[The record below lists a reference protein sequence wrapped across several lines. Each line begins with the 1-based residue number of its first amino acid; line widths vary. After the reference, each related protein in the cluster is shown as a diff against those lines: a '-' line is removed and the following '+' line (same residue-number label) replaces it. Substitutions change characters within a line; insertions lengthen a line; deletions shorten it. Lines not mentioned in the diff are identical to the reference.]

1 MTEQDKLKIFKDTGA
16 LLEGHFLLSSGLHSN
31 IYFQCAKVLQYP
43 EFMTLFCEEIADFYK
58 NYDIDVVISPAL
70 GGIIVGQEVG
80 RLLVKRTIFAERV
93 DNELTLRRGFFI
105 EKGENVLICEDVVTT
120 AKSSL
125 EVASIVNKYEGNIVG
140 IGAIVDRS
148 SSPINLQY
156 PLFSTMKISV
166 ENYQPTNCPLCKNG
180 LVIDKPGSRNII

>member
-1 MTEQDKLKIFKDTGA
+1 MTNDDKLKIFKDTGA

-43 EFMTLFCEEIADFYK
+43 NYMTFFCKEIADHYK

-80 RLLVKRTIFAERV
+80 RLLNKRTIFAERV

-105 EKGENVLICEDVVTT
+105 EKDENVLICEDVVTT

-125 EVASIVNKYEGNIVG
+125 EVANIVNKYEGKIVG
-140 IGAIVDRS
+140 IGAIVNRS
-148 SSPINLQY
+148 SAPINLQY
-156 PLFSTMKISV
+156 PMFSTMKISV
-166 ENYQPTNCPLCKNG
+166 ENYQPTDCPLCKQG
-180 LVIDKPGSRNII
+180 IKIDKPGSRKVI